1 MSKMYKCAEVADR
14 YNVKLITVWEW
25 IRQKKLPA
33 VKIGREYRISED
45 DLIKFE
51 KERRTV

>member
-1 MSKMYKCAEVADR
+1 MYKCAEVADR
-14 YNVKLITVWEW
+14 YGVKLITVWEW
-25 IRQKKLPA
+25 IRQKKFPA
-33 VKIGREYRISED
+33 IKIGREYRISED

>member
-1 MSKMYKCAEVADR
+1 MYKCAEVADR
-14 YNVKLITVWEW
+14 YGVKLITGWEW

>member
-1 MSKMYKCAEVADR
+1 MADR
-14 YNVKLITVWEW
+14 YGVKLITVWEW